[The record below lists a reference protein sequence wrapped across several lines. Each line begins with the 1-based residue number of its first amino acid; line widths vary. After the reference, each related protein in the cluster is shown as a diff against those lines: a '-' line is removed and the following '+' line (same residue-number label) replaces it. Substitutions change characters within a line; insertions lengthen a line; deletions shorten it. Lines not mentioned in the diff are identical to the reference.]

1 MYIDLNTYQEK
12 VTGMKNY
19 EDIKDGNSGLTA
31 KEKKSPRITAL
42 TYRKLEE
49 WKKRCE
55 EKGYLV
61 PYFPTKAVS
70 SVGLATKHAPSEKSI
85 VPLEALSKLES
96 GFLKALLFLPNVK
109 KIAMQIPL
117 DDIDKTVE
125 IAEEKGIRHPA
136 YKPKGNISKEHA
148 VYQYT
153 PMTTDVLMTYT
164 DADKIKVRHAISL
177 KCLNRNGRLGATDK
191 KIDRINDK
199 HEIERQYWLD
209 KGVSWSLI
217 TSEHY
222 LLGYYFQ
229 ENLAEAY
236 ILGRREHPKQKLNK
250 VKKEIVIIFERSEY
264 ITLLKL
270 CELVSQTTK
279 IETSLVRV
287 IFWYLIW
294 HNEISVDL
302 HREIGSYHILYP
314 KKGDIWS

>member
-1 MYIDLNTYQEK
+1 
-12 VTGMKNY
+12 MKSY
-19 EDIKDGNSGLTA
+19 ENIKEGNSGLTA

-49 WKKRCE
+49 WKERCQ
-55 EKGYLV
+55 EKGCLV

-109 KIAMQIPL
+109 KIVMQMPL
-117 DDIDKTVE
+117 DDIKKTVK

-236 ILGRREHPKQKLNK
+236 ILGRREYPKQKLNK
-250 VKKEIVIIFERSEY
+250 VKKEIIIIFEHREC

-270 CELVSQTTK
+270 CELASQATE
-279 IETSLVRV
+279 IETGLVRV
-287 IFWYLIW
+287 MFWHLIW

-302 HREIGSYHILYP
+302 HREIGSNHILYP
-314 KKGDIWS
+314 KEGDVWS